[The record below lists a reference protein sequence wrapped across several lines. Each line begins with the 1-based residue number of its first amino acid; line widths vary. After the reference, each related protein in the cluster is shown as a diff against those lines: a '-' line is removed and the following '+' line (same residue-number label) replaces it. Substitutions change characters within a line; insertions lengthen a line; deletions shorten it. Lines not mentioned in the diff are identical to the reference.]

1 MRTPTRRAFAPRTL
15 AAILFSAL
23 TLIRAL
29 GTAFSLRALVVMLS
43 WALPLAAVAQ
53 TLSTAVVTGRFDG
66 TVGYEWEPEFGTE
79 KHITFTCTGTPT
91 CSGQY
96 TESVKR
102 YYCPNTIQIS
112 GTIRITGLNLSS
124 TGSLTGNVTLGS
136 GWYDVNH
143 VSGGNCTLGQYI
155 SSATLPYSG
164 SWNSATATGSMLMRE
179 SIGELPGTFSAAV
192 SAPPPVF
199 PMTVRSTIDAVRATA
214 VADIQ
219 YRPQD
224 VGTSGSVYVFAVA
237 PSGIVKGGQ
246 EAKALVVGEAR
257 STIRAGEK
265 ADACVISQLN
275 SAGQLVAVTFAQL
288 QAYLSGT
295 LSAAGASVSILN
307 GTPTPNVAGATF
319 YVGYGAS
326 SSAMVN
332 DGVFRNAVLVPG
344 TRVCP
349 MMPLLTAL
357 WWNPSES
364 GWGLNLNHQGGTLF
378 GTLFTYDA
386 SRAPLWLVMS
396 GGVMQPDGISYT
408 GDLYRTTGP
417 AFNANPFTPIGA
429 ENVTQVGTM
438 SVSFSDANVGTLT
451 YTVNGVSVSKVIQR
465 QVYGTRGA
473 NCLPTSESRAG
484 STHYQDLWWNPAES
498 GWGLN
503 VTHQDNTLFATLFT
517 YDATGRD
524 LWLVMSEGVRQP
536 DGSYLGTLYRTN
548 GPAFSTLPFGGVTV
562 ADVGTM
568 RLDFTDGNTGTLTY
582 TYDGNPVTKNIQRQ
596 VFSSPVST
604 CN

>member
-1 MRTPTRRAFAPRTL
+1 MKTGARRAVSPR
-15 AAILFSAL
+15 ILFVIL
-23 TLIRAL
+23 VL
-29 GTAFSLRALVVMLS
+29 G
-43 WALPLAAVAQ
+43 LPLAAPAQ
-53 TLSTAVVTGRFDG
+53 SGSATLVTGRLEGPLG
-66 TVGYEWEPEFGTE
+66 TNAHELV
-79 KHITFTCTGTPT
+79 TFSCTGTPT
-91 CSGQY
+91 CTGQY
-96 TESVKR
+96 TESYKITE
-102 YYCPNTIQIS
+102 CSNSLDFTSTI
-112 GTIRITGLNLSS
+112 TITGLNLVT
-124 TGSLTGNVTLGS
+124 TGSIQGNITMAAWDYQIEIRTDGS
-136 GWYDVNH
+136 
-143 VSGGNCTLGQYI
+143 CAI
-155 SSATLPYSG
+155 KPATIGPATFPYSG
-164 SWNSATATGSMLMRE
+164 SWNSATATGTMAMRVHE
-179 SIGELPGTFSAAV
+179 DPGFTVPGTFKANV

-199 PMTVRSTIDAVRATA
+199 PMQVRSNIDAVQATA

-246 EAKALVVGEAR
+246 EAKAVVVGEAR
-257 STIRAGEK
+257 STTKAGEK

-326 SSAMVN
+326 SSTMVN
-332 DGVFRNAVLVPG
+332 GGVFRNAVLVPG
-344 TRVCP
+344 TSVCP
-349 MMPLLTAL
+349 MLPSLTAL
-357 WWNPSES
+357 WWNPNES
-364 GWGLNLNHQGGTLF
+364 GWGLNLNHQSSTVF
-378 GTLFTYDA
+378 GTLFTYDT

-396 GGVMQPDGISYT
+396 GGVMQPDGITYT

-429 ENVTQVGTM
+429 ANVTKVGTM

-451 YTVNGVSVSKVIQR
+451 YTVNGVSVSKGIQR
-465 QVYGTRGA
+465 QVYGTRAA

-484 STHYQDLWWNPAES
+484 STNYQDLWWNPAES

-524 LWLVMSEGVRQP
+524 LWLVMSGGVRQS
-536 DGSYLGTLYRTN
+536 DGSYLGDLYRTN
-548 GPAFSTLPFGGVTV
+548 GPAFNTLPFDGVTV
-562 ADVGTM
+562 ATVGTM
-568 RLDFTDGNTGTLTY
+568 RLRFTDGNTGTLTY
-582 TYDGNPVTKNIQRQ
+582 TYNGAPVTKNIQRQ